1 MKLEGMSAQ
10 GIAGKL
16 NQSGV
21 LSPMEYKRFLGLK
34 FHTTFKVNPTAKWQS
49 CTVKR
54 ILTNAV
60 YTGVLEQGKRTKPNY
75 KVRKC
80 AEVPKEQ
87 WICREDS
94 HDAIIDP
101 AVFET
106 VRRLLKQ
113 DTHAPRQGSAVFP
126 LSGVIVCGDCG
137 AAMIRKNYTKKD
149 GGRETFY
156 VCSRHRADTKVC
168 STHIISASACEKAVL
183 DALRVHVAA
192 VLNVE
197 KALACAEG
205 MAYRRDGVRKLT
217 ARLEAK
223 QDEIGKYKGYRLS
236 LHESYRD
243 GVISKAD
250 FISFKESYD
259 VKIAD
264 AETAVVSLKEEIER
278 TAAGEAESH
287 DWINKFRACAAAR
300 TLERKTVAELIE
312 RVAVYD
318 GSRIEV
324 VFRHYDEFMR
334 LQVAVKGAA

>member
-80 AEVPKEQ
+80 TKVPKEQ

-94 HDAIIDP
+94 HDPIIDA

-113 DTHAPRQGSAVFP
+113 DIHAPRQGSAVFP

-168 STHIISASACEKAVL
+168 STHIISAIACEKAVL

-192 VLNVE
+192 VLDVE

-205 MAYRRDGVRKLT
+205 MAYRRDGVCKL
-217 ARLEAK
+217 
-223 QDEIGKYKGYRLS
+223 
-236 LHESYRD
+236 
-243 GVISKAD
+243 
-250 FISFKESYD
+250 
-259 VKIAD
+259 
-264 AETAVVSLKEEIER
+264 
-278 TAAGEAESH
+278 
-287 DWINKFRACAAAR
+287 
-300 TLERKTVAELIE
+300 
-312 RVAVYD
+312 
-318 GSRIEV
+318 
-324 VFRHYDEFMR
+324 
-334 LQVAVKGAA
+334 